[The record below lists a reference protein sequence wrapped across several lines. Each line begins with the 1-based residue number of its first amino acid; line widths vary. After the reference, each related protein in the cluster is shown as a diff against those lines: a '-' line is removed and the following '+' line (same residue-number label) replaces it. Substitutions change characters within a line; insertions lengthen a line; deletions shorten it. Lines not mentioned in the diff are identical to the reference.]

1 MSVQNI
7 GQFAMNSIRMKSSL
21 GLAGKAYTSGKV
33 AIEPDA
39 SRAGGKL
46 IAEEKDLAKL
56 RVSAVSNAVA
66 IPVLDKQNG
75 SPLAVIMAYNYDKT
89 IFASQNLEDGK
100 DQKFLWDISSLVS
113 AILFNVE
120 NLQGVLSDNDL
131 LSA

>member
-1 MSVQNI
+1 
-7 GQFAMNSIRMKSSL
+7 MKSSL

-120 NLQGVLSDNDL
+120 NLQGVLADNDL